1 MEQFS
6 IPRTAFDVTLLP
18 IAARDPATPEF
29 EAAVADFFQQQF
41 RELGANGQVAVTPDQ
56 ISVSWVTA
64 GFNAVEAALAKLRRG
79 QLRDGIQ
86 LLALLRSR
94 WPDQADVLYNLGV
107 ALSELGEPAKAVP
120 VLRHLVAVEPEH
132 THGRVALGVALGRL
146 GDPAAAEQE
155 FRAAVANDPAEPWAR
170 KNLGGILLRQGRW
183 NEAREHLKAALQRAP
198 EDAQAWL
205 LLGEVAGHGGDNAT
219 AKSAWQRA
227 RQLDPDGP
235 VGERA
240 ERILNRLAGESLP
253 RNADGVNPEAVAAMV
268 SALKRL
274 RALSPEAARQL
285 TLQAALLG
293 QHGLRLQD
301 PERRHQVEGIAEP
314 LTGLEVACL
323 IHAGVQLASP
333 GAETGLPLK
342 KEYHVAAREHGL

>member
-6 IPRTAFDVTLLP
+6 LPRTAFDVTLLP
-18 IAARDPATPEF
+18 VEARDPATPEF
-29 EAAVADFFQQQF
+29 EAAVADFFQRQF
-41 RELGANGQVAVTPDQ
+41 GELGANGQVTVTPEQ
-56 ISVSWVTA
+56 ISVGWVTA
-64 GFNAVEAALAKLRRG
+64 GFNPVEAALAKLRRG

-107 ALSELGEPAKAVP
+107 ALSELGEPANAVP
-120 VLRHLVAVEPEH
+120 VLRHLVEVEPSH

-146 GDPAAAEQE
+146 GDPSAAERE
-155 FRAAVANDPAEPWAR
+155 FRTAVEGDPAEPWAR

-183 NEAREHLKAALQRAP
+183 AEAREHLEVALERAP
-198 EDAQAWL
+198 GDAQAWL
-205 LLGEVAGHGGDNAT
+205 LLGEVAGHGGDTAT
-219 AKSAWQRA
+219 AKSAWQSA

-240 ERILNRLAGESLP
+240 ERMLNRLAGESLP
-253 RNADGVNPEAVAAMV
+253 RNADGVNPEALVAMV
-268 SALKRL
+268 AALKRL
-274 RALSPEAARQL
+274 RALSPEAAKQL

-301 PERRHQVEGIAEP
+301 PERCHQVYGIAEP

-333 GAETGLPLK
+333 GVESGLPLQA
-342 KEYHVAAREHGL
+342 EFNLATRLV

>member
-6 IPRTAFDVTLLP
+6 LPRTAFDVTLLP
-18 IAARDPATPEF
+18 AEARDPATPEF
-29 EAAVADFFQQQF
+29 ESAVAEFFQRQF
-41 RELGANGQVAVTPDQ
+41 RELGANGQVTVTLEQ
-56 ISVSWVTA
+56 ISVDWVTA
-64 GFNAVEAALAKLRRG
+64 GFNPVEAALAKLRRG

-120 VLRHLVAVEPEH
+120 VLRHLIEIDPSH

-146 GDPAAAEQE
+146 GDPSAAERE
-155 FRAAVANDPAEPWAR
+155 FRTAVENAPAEPWAR

-183 NEAREHLKAALQRAP
+183 PEAREHLEAALKLAP
-198 EDAQAWL
+198 QDAQAWL
-205 LLGEVAGHGGDNAT
+205 LLGDVASHSGDAD
-219 AKSAWQRA
+219 AMKVAYQRA
-227 RQLDPDGP
+227 RQLDSEGP
-235 VGERA
+235 VGDRA
-240 ERILNRLAGESLP
+240 ERMLNRLAGQSLP
-253 RNADGVNPEAVAAMV
+253 RNADGVNPEALAAMIA
-268 SALKRL
+268 ALNRL
-274 RALSPEAARQL
+274 RAVSPEAAKNL
-285 TLQAALLG
+285 TLQAALVG

-301 PERRHQVEGIAEP
+301 TERKYQVPGLAEP

-333 GAETGLPLK
+333 GVETGMPLQE
-342 KEYHVAAREHGL
+342 EYRLACSQ